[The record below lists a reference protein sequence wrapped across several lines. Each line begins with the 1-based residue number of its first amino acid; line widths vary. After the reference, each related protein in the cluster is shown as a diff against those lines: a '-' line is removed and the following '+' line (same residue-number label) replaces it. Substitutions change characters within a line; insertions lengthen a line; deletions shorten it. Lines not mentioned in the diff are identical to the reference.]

1 MHSLSLPQAERVDAL
16 TAVADHRHII
26 RNSHDLLIAEGN
38 LHGFFFAADAPRV
51 AEARPI
57 VRTLSLEAVV
67 EVLLEQAVAIPQAK
81 AVKRQAV
88 RSGGIEEACGQTA
101 QAAVAE
107 RVVLDLLEDGGINSV
122 FLQVLIA
129 FIEEAEIQ
137 QIVVDQAAYQELSGK
152 VACTLLLLR
161 FVPSLGKLRHSGAGD
176 GLIKLLDGGGR
187 GREKSLFLQ
196 IAGNV
201 FRKTTHRKSSCLSIG
216 LPGRGVGRKNR
227 LYFAR
232 RPYKAVKSRILAA
245 SSSVQLPGETRQ
257 RQFCPR
263 VEGVLIRASLPRPR
277 KSCSGMTARAATLW

>member
-1 MHSLSLPQAERVDAL
+1 MPAPGTSGKMPEIKKTVTGHFCRMAHRRERKTVSYTHL
-16 TAVADHRHII
+16 
-26 RNSHDLLIAEGN
+26 
-38 LHGFFFAADAPRV
+38 
-51 AEARPI
+51 
-57 VRTLSLEAVV
+57 
-67 EVLLEQAVAIPQAK
+67 AK

-176 GLIKLLDGGGR
+176 GLIKLLDGGR
-187 GREKSLFLQ
+187 C
-196 IAGNV
+196 V
-201 FRKTTHRKSSCLSIG
+201 
-216 LPGRGVGRKNR
+216 
-227 LYFAR
+227 
-232 RPYKAVKSRILAA
+232 
-245 SSSVQLPGETRQ
+245 
-257 RQFCPR
+257 
-263 VEGVLIRASLPRPR
+263 
-277 KSCSGMTARAATLW
+277 